1 MLRIPPSSTRPDRR
15 FPATTLFR
23 STVAAVPGTSSAVL
37 DGDEAVQ
44 FNASD
49 TYRVL
54 DTDSGLFDPA
64 SRAAFFAELSRDDT
78 LFSCTGSSGQ
88 PATYTH
94 GAANELCL
102 IDSAPSGPRGVR
114 PSSPPTSTGVLL
126 MWSASPTA
134 VTSYTVNAND
144 AACSS
149 TTIGELAPLT
159 TVPST
164 QLSAQIGGLIK
175 IGRAHV

>member
-1 MLRIPPSSTRPDRR
+1 MANSRLRAAQVHLAEGSIDPRFGPDGASPSTGQA
-15 FPATTLFR
+15 FGIVT
-23 STVAAVPGTSSAVL
+23 AVTGTSSAVL

-88 PATYTH
+88 PATSPH
-94 GAANELCL
+94 GAAN
-102 IDSAPSGPRGVR
+102 A
-114 PSSPPTSTGVLL
+114 
-126 MWSASPTA
+126 
-134 VTSYTVNAND
+134 
-144 AACSS
+144 
-149 TTIGELAPLT
+149 
-159 TVPST
+159 
-164 QLSAQIGGLIK
+164 
-175 IGRAHV
+175 IGRASCRERGCQYG

>member
-37 DGDEAVQ
+37 DGDWAVQ

-88 PATYTH
+88 PATYPQ
-94 GAANELCL
+94 GAANELFL
-102 IDSAPSGPRGVR
+102 IDSEPPGPRGVR
-114 PSSPPTSTGVLL
+114 PSPPPPSTGVLL
-126 MWSASPTA
+126 MWSDPPSAATPSP
-134 VTSYTVNAND
+134 VNPTEQ
-144 AACSS
+144 
-149 TTIGELAPLT
+149 TTHNHHPATETPNT
-159 TVPST
+159 
-164 QLSAQIGGLIK
+164 
-175 IGRAHV
+175 